1 MRATKWKIALVVA
14 SLAMSMSAC
23 GDDKSDDGVAD
34 VDKDASFEA
43 GTTMAKLHDAGKIT
57 IGTKFDQ
64 PLFGLKGPDGNPEG
78 FDVEMGKI
86 VAAKLGISADKIE
99 WVPTVSENRE
109 KYISQGRVDIVIATY
124 TINDERKELVDFAG
138 PYFNAGQM
146 LMVAADNDDISG
158 PDDLAGKTVCS
169 ARGSTPAQ
177 NIKENYPDAKLELAA
192 EYGDCLEPLRNG
204 QVDAL
209 TTDNVILSGYV
220 AQNDGEFKL
229 VGDPFTEEP
238 YGIGLK
244 KGDDEFRDFLN
255 DVIEDAEEN
264 GEWEKAWDKTAGTV
278 LDVPKELPKVDRY

>member
-1 MRATKWKIALVVA
+1 MRATKWKIAVVA
-14 SLAMSMSAC
+14 AALALPLAAC
-23 GDDKSDDGVAD
+23 GDDDADKGVAD
-34 VDKDASFEA
+34 VDTEVSFDE
-43 GTTMAKLHDAGKIT
+43 GTTMAELNEAGEIT

-64 PLFGLKGPDGNPEG
+64 PLFGLKGPDGDPEG

-86 VAAKLGISADKIE
+86 VAAKLGIDADKIK

-146 LMVAADNDDISG
+146 LMVTEDNDEIGG

-220 AQNDGEFKL
+220 AQNEGEFKL
-229 VGDPFTEEP
+229 AGDQFTEEP
-238 YGIGLK
+238 YGIGLE
-244 KGDDEFRDFLN
+244 KGDDEFRDFIN
-255 DVIEDAEEN
+255 DVIEESYEN
-264 GEWEKAWDKTAGTV
+264 GEWEEAWNKTAGTV
-278 LDVPKELPKVDRY
+278 LDVPDEFPKVDRY